1 MSYYEKVLDDVNDL
15 LGNDIK
21 GLLDAPEV
29 ESPLIFDIK
38 SEQGGSS
45 LLVSSELEKNDKTN
59 KW

>member
-1 MSYYEKVLDDVNDL
+1 MSYYEKVLNDVDDL

-21 GLLDAPEV
+21 ELLGEPGV
-29 ESPLIFDIK
+29 ESPLVFDIT